1 MKNISE
7 ITNTHLW
14 RYFKI
19 FIGSLIAGLGYSTFI
34 IPAKLLASGLSG
46 IAVIVY
52 YMLDLPIGLQ
62 LIIYNIPIVYI
73 AYKVFGKLYAVD
85 TIIGTVMLSVAID
98 ATSFIG
104 DYHLVDDPFLASVF
118 GGVLVGIGC
127 GIVFRANSNG
137 GGFDVIG
144 AVVKKYYSIDLG
156 TVVFAFNLIIVL
168 IGIFLFNVEIGL
180 YTLINM
186 YIVGELTNKVVAGFN
201 RKKLIIIVSPFAE
214 IMAGTIMQNLGRG
227 VTYMYG
233 EGAYSREEK
242 KIIFVVVS
250 LTQISKIKLIA
261 SAIDPTAFMIV
272 TDTSEVTGYG
282 FTLKNPKKFE
292 HRNIGEKKIESK
304 KTT

>member
-292 HRNIGEKKIESK
+292 HRKIEEKKIESK